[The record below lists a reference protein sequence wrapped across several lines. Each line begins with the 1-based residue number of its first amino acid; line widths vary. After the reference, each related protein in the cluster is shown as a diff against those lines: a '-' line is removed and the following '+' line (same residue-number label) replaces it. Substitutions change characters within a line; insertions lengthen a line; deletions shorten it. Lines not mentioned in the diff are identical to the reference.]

1 MTPVAMTPVAMEG
14 VGKDYGG
21 RTVLD
26 DVTLTVPEGRCVA
39 LIGHNGA
46 GKTTLMK
53 LILGLIRPTR
63 GRVDVLGQDPAAAG
77 VDFRAKL
84 GFLPE
89 NVAFH
94 DQMTGADTLLFYA
107 RLKKAPLAEAHE
119 LLQRV
124 GLAGAAGQKVK
135 TYSKGMRQRLGLAQS
150 LIGRPRLML
159 LDEPTTGLDPVLR
172 TEFFE
177 IIRSLTAAGTTVIL
191 SSHILTELEART
203 DLAAIMRDGR
213 LVAFGDLETLR
224 MKAGLPVIVRAK
236 GNASAL
242 SKKLNGAFHKTLAG
256 NAEYID
262 FNCPVPQ
269 KMDLL
274 RALADCGDLCTDVD
288 VRLPTLDDLYLHFSG
303 RPISAPSGAE
313 DIA

>member
-1 MTPVAMTPVAMEG
+1 MTAMILEG
-14 VGKDYGG
+14 AGKDYSGH
-21 RTVLD
+21 TVLD
-26 DVTLTVPEGRCVA
+26 GVDLAVPDGRCVA

-63 GRVDVLGQDPAAAG
+63 GRVEVLGQDPASAG
-77 VDFRAKL
+77 SSFRSAI

-94 DQMTGADTLLFYA
+94 DQMTGTDTLTFFA
-107 RLKKAPLAEAHE
+107 RLKKADLGEVDA
-119 LLQRV
+119 LLERV
-124 GLAGAAGQKVK
+124 GLANAATRKVK
-135 TYSKGMRQRLGLAQS
+135 TYSKGMRQRLGLAQA
-150 LIGRPRLML
+150 LLGKPRLLL

-177 IIRSLTAAGTTVIL
+177 IIRSLTAAGTTVLL

-224 MKAGLPVIVRAK
+224 REAGLPVTVRAK
-236 GNASAL
+236 GDTAAL
-242 SKKLNGAFHKTLAG
+242 SRKLNGAFRKTLAG
-256 NAEYID
+256 NQAYID
-262 FNCPVPQ
+262 FDCPVPE
-269 KMDLL
+269 KMALL

-288 VRLPTLDDLYLHFSG
+288 VRSPTLDDLYLHFSG
-303 RPISAPSGAE
+303 RAISVGTGPE
-313 DIA
+313 ERP

>member
-1 MTPVAMTPVAMEG
+1 MTAVFTDS
-14 VGKDYGG
+14 VGKDYDG
-21 RTVLD
+21 RSVLCG
-26 DVTLTVPEGRCVA
+26 VTLAIPKGRCVA

-53 LILGLIRPTR
+53 LILGLIHPTH
-63 GRVDVLGQDPAAAG
+63 GRVEVLGDDPATAG

-94 DQMTGADTLLFYA
+94 DQMTGADTLRFFA
-107 RLKKAPLAEAHE
+107 RLKKANPEDAMA
-119 LLQRV
+119 LLGRV
-124 GLAGAAGQKVK
+124 GLAGAAQQKVK
-135 TYSKGMRQRLGLAQS
+135 TYSKGMRQRLGLAQA
-150 LIGRPRLML
+150 LLGQPKLLL

-177 IIRSLTAAGTTVIL
+177 IIRALTAAGTTVLL

-213 LVAFGDLETLR
+213 LVAFGDLESLR
-224 MKAGLPVIVRAK
+224 QQAGLPVTVRAR
-236 GNASAL
+236 GDAAAL
-242 SKKLNGAFHKTLAG
+242 SKKLNGAFHKTLSSTLS
-256 NAEYID
+256 YID
-262 FNCPVPQ
+262 LDCPAPR
-269 KMDLL
+269 KMELL

-288 VRLPTLDDLYLHFSG
+288 VRLPTLDDLYLHYSG
-303 RPISAPSGAE
+303 RAISTGTGREGAV
-313 DIA
+313 